1 VPNSR
6 RGRNGM
12 LGRAGTVTVIEE
24 PVMRNYARMAKVAF
38 WVVSLIAGLLA
49 MLILSAVLSALAA
62 VVAAVVIGPVIG
74 AAAWAFVIVW
84 PVLRAIWWWLPEITV
99 TAGLAAGW
107 LELASCTGLIVRITV
122 VVLVLGVPAAIG
134 PVRRRITALGWCLVS
149 RHRIRTCFSEF
160 IITNRYGT
168 LPLILWARPTPA
180 GERLWIWLRPG
191 LSVKDIQDRSEQI
204 ATACWA
210 SSVIIDRADPSNS
223 ALLRIDIKR
232 RDPLTAVI
240 DSPLKA
246 AAAGFIPD
254 SMPGT
259 PVVPTA
265 LDLTDVTAD
274 EVTTAGPRRPKTV
287 TQPRW
292 PDVPGAAL
300 TGTVVTPDEYA
311 SSADDEDDT
320 EDWI

>member
-1 VPNSR
+1 VPNSSR
-6 RGRNGM
+6 GRNSGRNGM

-191 LSVKDIQDRSEQI
+191 
-204 ATACWA
+204 
-210 SSVIIDRADPSNS
+210 RADRDR
-223 ALLRIDIKR
+223 LLGIQRHHR
-232 RDPLTAVI
+232 PGRPVQLR
-240 DSPLKA
+240 A
-246 AAAGFIPD
+246 AADRHQAARPADRRHRLPAQGRRRRVHPGQHARYPGGPD
-254 SMPGT
+254 
-259 PVVPTA
+259 
-265 LDLTDVTAD
+265 
-274 EVTTAGPRRPKTV
+274 GP
-287 TQPRW
+287 
-292 PDVPGAAL
+292 
-300 TGTVVTPDEYA
+300 
-311 SSADDEDDT
+311 
-320 EDWI
+320 